1 MPEES
6 SEHCHFTRQ
15 IALFNKITSAII
27 GKKIGRPPSCAHV
40 NLNQGCKMYIT
51 KLSYECAKDFAIQ
64 QNVGMQNSSAHV
76 NLPVQY
82 LSPENDNFCLVTL
95 NSRMY
100 SVRWFLFI
108 TMPSGLR
115 LQKRFSLN
123 IFASKSWRYLSC
135 SFTEIV
141 FQFLLPFPSESA
153 SVLSWRKAW
162 LSPTLVSPVLL
173 RAPEKLV
180 LMSPTRKRFAS
191 KVPTEN
197 HNCLSLPT
205 KAGFFEKVPSDE
217 RKRLGATHIWN

>member
-1 MPEES
+1 MTSTEKVSIFLYNMPEES

-100 SVRWFLFI
+100 SVR
-108 TMPSGLR
+108 
-115 LQKRFSLN
+115 
-123 IFASKSWRYLSC
+123 
-135 SFTEIV
+135 
-141 FQFLLPFPSESA
+141 
-153 SVLSWRKAW
+153 
-162 LSPTLVSPVLL
+162 
-173 RAPEKLV
+173 
-180 LMSPTRKRFAS
+180 
-191 KVPTEN
+191 
-197 HNCLSLPT
+197 
-205 KAGFFEKVPSDE
+205 
-217 RKRLGATHIWN
+217 